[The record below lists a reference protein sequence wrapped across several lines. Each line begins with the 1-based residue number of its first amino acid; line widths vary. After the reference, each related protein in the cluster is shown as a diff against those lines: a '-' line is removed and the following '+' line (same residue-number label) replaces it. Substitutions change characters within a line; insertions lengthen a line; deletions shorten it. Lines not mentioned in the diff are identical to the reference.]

1 MDKERIRKG
10 GNMAL
15 DLILK
20 MNLIKNNTE
29 IIIRDQDSHVV
40 AQGNWYQDDI
50 LDYAYADIES
60 FTWQDDNKLFIDLK

>member
-1 MDKERIRKG
+1 MG
-10 GNMAL
+10 
-15 DLILK
+15 
-20 MNLIKNNTE
+20 LIKNNTE
-29 IIIRDQDSHVV
+29 IIIRDKDSHVV

>member
-1 MDKERIRKG
+1 MT
-10 GNMAL
+10 L

-20 MNLIKNNTE
+20 MGLIKNNTE
-29 IIIRDQDSHVV
+29 IIIRDKDSHVV

>member
-1 MDKERIRKG
+1 
-10 GNMAL
+10 MAL

-20 MNLIKNNTE
+20 TGLINSDTE

-40 AQGNWYQDDI
+40 AQGNWCQDNI
-50 LDYAYADIES
+50 LGYAYADIES